1 VQSASVIEN
10 FWIPAT
16 TSFLASFSAGRVPQS
31 PLVLPVLLSPYET
44 PACRFQHHSLAAELR
59 LSGQRAVVLLDPLSS
74 KAKALSGR
82 EPLSFSSFSNL
93 AEGILSIC
101 DGDPVLARGALDE
114 FLRNC
119 PVESFFDE
127 FRIDSNFLDM
137 ILLAKREANE
147 VMSRFS
153 GLVVADGAYLKN
165 RALISA
171 ALGANKPVRVF
182 NPDGRWLPVS
192 RHKNENTNQVDFQ
205 ALCMSLTDQSPTLIE
220 AEDYMAVRFSGTAGD
235 FDSAGVF
242 SGGPEVPTE
251 LRPKKVFFLHVVR
264 DANQIPLEEPAA
276 GYSVF
281 SSYFEWADFC
291 LEEIAKRPHE
301 WVVKLHPSA
310 KFYGGEEEIQAGLLR
325 KHSIPQELVD
335 SCPTTSFILANK
347 WPVYTHSGT
356 IGIEAAV
363 SGYRAHVCST
373 RYPPELVHI
382 ARSRKELVDHL
393 NRPIALAASKIVNPN
408 HVMGAKVLL
417 RELGRPDEPLLMP
430 RRPQPDKTS
439 SGRFFVSL
447 ILQEMSLMG
456 RYLLPRTRARLREIA
471 QELRSSVVG
480 FDVDKSGGPAELI
493 ERRDLAEEGR

>member
-1 VQSASVIEN
+1 M
-10 FWIPAT
+10 
-16 TSFLASFSAGRVPQS
+16 
-31 PLVLPVLLSPYET
+31 
-44 PACRFQHHSLAAELR
+44 
-59 LSGQRAVVLLDPLSS
+59 VVLDPLSPR
-74 KAKALSGR
+74 AEALSGR
-82 EPLSFSSFSNL
+82 EALSFSSFSDL
-93 AEGILSIC
+93 AQGILRIC
-101 DGDPVLARGALDE
+101 DGDTVLARGALDE
-114 FLRNC
+114 FLRHC
-119 PVESFFDE
+119 PVMSFFEE
-127 FRIDSNFLDM
+127 FKIDSNFLDR
-137 ILLAKREANE
+137 IPIAKREADE

-153 GLVVADGAYLKN
+153 GLVVADGAYLNN

-171 ALGANKPVRVF
+171 ALRANKPVRVF

-192 RHKNENTNQVDFQ
+192 RHKDEDTNQVDFR
-205 ALCMSLTDQSPTLIE
+205 ALCMSLTAQSPRLIE
-220 AEDYMAVRFSGTAGD
+220 AENYLAARFSGKAQD
-235 FDSAGVF
+235 LDSGGVF

-251 LRPKKVFFLHVVR
+251 LPPKKVFFLNVVR

-291 LEEIAKRPHE
+291 LGEIAKRPHE

-356 IGIEAAV
+356 IGIETAV

-373 RYPPELVHI
+373 RWPPELVHI
-382 ARSRKELVDHL
+382 ARSKKELVDQL
-393 NRPIALAASKIVNPN
+393 RRPIALAASRIGDPN
-408 HVMGAKVLL
+408 QIMGAKVLL
-417 RELGRPDEPLLMP
+417 REYGRPEEPLLMP
-430 RRPQPDKTS
+430 RRPQPDRTS

-447 ILQEMSLMG
+447 ILQATSLMG

-471 QELRSSVVG
+471 QELRWSVVG
-480 FDVDKSGGPAELI
+480 FDVDESGSTAELI
-493 ERRDLAEEGR
+493 ERRDLAEEGH